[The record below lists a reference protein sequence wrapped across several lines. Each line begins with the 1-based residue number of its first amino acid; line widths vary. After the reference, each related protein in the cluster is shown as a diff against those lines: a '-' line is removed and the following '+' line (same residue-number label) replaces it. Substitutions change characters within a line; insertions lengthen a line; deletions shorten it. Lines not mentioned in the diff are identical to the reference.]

1 MDWTFWI
8 SILLVISDCV
18 SGKDLLMMP
27 VNLMVDIW
35 DGEVTLLWDPPEG
48 APPLAQYQVQMARYG
63 NINWT
68 NVTSCDRTQLT
79 YCDLS
84 YLIDD
89 FFMVYKVRVQLVTE
103 NSISAWSRWKKFNPR
118 ESKLQHPSSTLLA
131 TSSSVTVRV
140 HRKPLLKKIFPFGLT
155 YTIYLQG
162 KGQGHKTVIRDLKDE
177 DDEDKAEVRFASLDW
192 GQEYCVSLKVAG
204 NGGEFT
210 SELSPEQCLL
220 LPEQEWYILAVVS
233 FSILSVMGVLVILS
247 LCLCYFLRRPE
258 KMPVEL
264 TSSGSGWQPL
274 CVGDDPVEIVTD
286 KGWFMNT
293 ARTDAM
299 VWLADE
305 RTTTAGKGEQEEGE
319 DKRAGLDSGAC
330 TESHISGNGNGG
342 SPAKQEDS
350 GCGSLGAPESAISSR
365 SGTGEPPLLDGKTN
379 TDIDLKEDSGVGLG
393 CQLGCAGS
401 LQGDD
406 CGILP
411 EMVMVTGGGYQSQ
424 TPSSVD
430 AHDVETEQSFQ
441 QISCE
446 TVMADPVVGYRSGH
460 VTCVCLGASQCVW
473 CQTRRHNERS
483 VDGQSVP
490 LISLTEEQLNCS
502 NLTGDM
508 CEMESTSSSYKNNNL
523 HIETVVN
530 LEDSVS
536 FSYLPTCIGESFPNL
551 AALSELPLAE
561 GGLNCSVNTMPPSLG
576 DLEVTFD

>member
-8 SILLVISDCV
+8 SILLISSDYV
-18 SGKDLLMMP
+18 SGKDLPMP

-48 APPLAQYQVQMARYG
+48 APPLAQYQVQMARYV
-63 NINWT
+63 NNNWT
-68 NVTSCDRTQLT
+68 NVTSCDRTELT

-89 FFMVYKVRVQLVTE
+89 FFMIYKVRVRLVTE
-103 NSISAWSRWKKFNPR
+103 NSISAWSQPKKFNLR

-131 TSSSVTVRV
+131 TSSSVTVLV

-162 KGQGHKTVIRDLKDE
+162 KGQGHKTVIRHLKDE
-177 DDEDKAEVRFASLDW
+177 DDEDKPEVRFTSLDW

-247 LCLCYFLRRPE
+247 LCLCYFLMRPE
-258 KMPVEL
+258 KMPVAL
-264 TSSGSGWQPL
+264 KSPGSGWQPL
-274 CVGDDPVEIVTD
+274 CVGVDPVEIVTD

-305 RTTTAGKGEQEEGE
+305 RTTTAGKGELEEGE
-319 DKRAGLDSGAC
+319 DRRAGLDSGAC
-330 TESHISGNGNGG
+330 TQSHISGNGKGG

-350 GCGSLGAPESAISSR
+350 GCGSLGAPESAISSS
-365 SGTGEPPLLDGKTN
+365 SGTGEPLLLDGTMN
-379 TDIDLKEDSGVGLG
+379 TDINLKEDSGVGLG

-401 LQGDD
+401 LQGED

-411 EMVMVTGGGYQSQ
+411 EMEMVTEDGYRSQS
-424 TPSSVD
+424 PSSVD
-430 AHDVETEQSFQ
+430 THVFETEQRFQ

-446 TVMADPVVGYRSGH
+446 TVMADPVVGYKSGH
-460 VTCVCLGASQCVW
+460 IACVCLGTSQCVW
-473 CQTRRHNERS
+473 CQTRRHNEGS
-483 VDGQSVP
+483 VDGQSVA
-490 LISLTEEQLNCS
+490 LFSLTEEQLGCS
-502 NLTGDM
+502 NLTGDI
-508 CEMESTSSSYKNNNL
+508 CEMESTSSSYKKTNL
-523 HIETVVN
+523 QVDTVVN
-530 LEDSVS
+530 LEDSVT
-536 FSYLPTCIGESFPNL
+536 FSYLPTCIGESFPLL
-551 AALSELPLAE
+551 AALSELPLVE
-561 GGLNCSVNTMPPSLG
+561 GGLNCSVNTWLPSLG